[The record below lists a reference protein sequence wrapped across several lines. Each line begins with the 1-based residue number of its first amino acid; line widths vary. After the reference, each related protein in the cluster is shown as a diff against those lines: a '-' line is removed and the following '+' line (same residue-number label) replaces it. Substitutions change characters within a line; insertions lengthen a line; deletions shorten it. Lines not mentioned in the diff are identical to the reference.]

1 MAGSGSSPIGLKKEQ
16 DNQELEAEISQDMQ
30 KMKTKNCYTWL
41 TLQDQKP
48 KAVNKEYRQNW

>member
-16 DNQELEAEISQDMQ
+16 DNQELEAEISQDM
-30 KMKTKNCYTWL
+30 KTKNCYTWL